1 MGTVTLMLF
10 GFLAILVI
18 LQVPIAIALA
28 TASLL
33 VVIIEGTVPLTLFIQ
48 TSFSS
53 MDSFP
58 LVAIPFFILAGDI
71 MSRGG
76 MARRLVEFIQSFVGS
91 LTGSLGI
98 ITIIASFI
106 FAAISGS
113 GAATVASIG
122 AILIPYM
129 LKNGYAPGYAAS
141 ISASAGALGPIVP
154 PSIVFILYGVMS
166 NSSISDL
173 FIAGIFPGVLVAVA
187 LLIVNYFISKKEGFG
202 LLNKKTVL
210 ETAATAVENEK
221 VSSWKALNEAKWA
234 LLAPI
239 LILGGIYGGV
249 VTPTEAAVVAVVY
262 SLVICIFIYREFT
275 MNELME
281 TFLQSARTTGS
292 VLIFVSAA
300 TFFGQVLSIERIPQF
315 LADTIQGI
323 TTNPIII
330 LLIINIFLLIVGMFM
345 ETVAAVLIF
354 VPLLLPIV
362 LPLGI
367 DPIHF
372 GMIICLNLSLGLITP
387 PLGINLFIGSN
398 IANIPFEKTFRYVA
412 PIFGAL
418 LVVLLIITYVPSI
431 TLFLPHL
438 IGG

>member
-10 GFLAILVI
+10 GILFVLI
-18 LQVPIAIALA
+18 LLNVPIAIALA
-28 TASLL
+28 AASIL
-33 VVIIEGTVPLTLFIQ
+33 VVLIEGSVPLTLFIQ

-58 LVAIPFFILAGDI
+58 LIAIPFFILAGDI

-76 MARRLVEFIQSFVGS
+76 MARRLVDFIQSFTRS
-91 LTGSLGI
+91 LTGSLGV
-98 ITIIASFI
+98 ITIITSFI

-113 GAATVASIG
+113 GAATVASVG

-129 LKNGYAPGYAAS
+129 LRSGYAPGYAAS

-166 NSSISDL
+166 NTSISDL
-173 FIAGIFPGVLVAVA
+173 FISGIIPGILVAIA
-187 LLIVNYFISKKEGFG
+187 LLIVNYIICKKEGYG
-202 LLNKKTVL
+202 KLQAQPVVKT
-210 ETAATAVENEK
+210 EK
-221 VSSWKALNEAKWA
+221 ISFWKALNEAKWA

-262 SLVICIFIYREFT
+262 SLVVCIFSYKEIGLNDFVGI
-275 MNELME
+275 
-281 TFLQSARTTGS
+281 FLKSAHTSGS
-292 VLIFVSAA
+292 ILIFVSAA
-300 TFFGQVLSIERIPQF
+300 SFFGQVLSIERVPQF
-315 LADTIQGI
+315 LADTIAGM
-323 TTNPIII
+323 TTNPWII
-330 LLIINIFLLIVGMFM
+330 LLLINIFLLIVGMFM

-398 IANIPFEKTFRYVA
+398 IANVQFEKTFKYVA

-418 LVVLLIITYVPSI
+418 LIVLLIVTYVPSI
-431 TLFLPHL
+431 TLFLPNL
-438 IGG
+438 LGK

>member
-210 ETAATAVENEK
+210 ETATTAVENEK
-221 VSSWKALNEAKWA
+221 VSFWKALNEAKWA

>member
-10 GFLAILVI
+10 GILVI
-18 LQVPIAIALA
+18 LIFLNVPIAIALA
-28 TASLL
+28 SASLL
-33 VVIIEGTVPLTLFIQ
+33 VVLIEGSVPLTLFIQ

-58 LVAIPFFILAGDI
+58 LIAIPFFILAGDI

-76 MARRLVEFIQSFVGS
+76 MARRLVDFIQSFVGS
-91 LTGSLGI
+91 LTGSLGV
-98 ITIIASFI
+98 ITIITSFI

-113 GAATVASIG
+113 GAATVASVG

-129 LKNGYAPGYAAS
+129 LRNGYAPGYAAS
-141 ISASAGALGPIVP
+141 IAASAGALGPIVP
-154 PSIVFILYGVMS
+154 PSIVFILYAVMA
-166 NSSISDL
+166 NTSISDL
-173 FIAGIFPGVLVAVA
+173 FIAGIIPGVLVAIA
-187 LLIVNYFISKKEGFG
+187 LLIVNYIICKKEGFG
-202 LLNKKTVL
+202 TLTVAI
-210 ETAATAVENEK
+210 EEQEK
-221 VSSWKALNEAKWA
+221 IGFWKALNEAKWA
-234 LLAPI
+234 LLAPV

-262 SLVICIFIYREFT
+262 SLIICVFFYKEVSFNDFVGIF
-275 MNELME
+275 MK
-281 TFLQSARTTGS
+281 SAHTSGS
-292 VLIFVSAA
+292 ILIFVSAA
-300 TFFGQVLSIERIPQF
+300 SFFGQVLSIERVPQF
-315 LADTIQGI
+315 LADSIASW

-330 LLIINIFLLIVGMFM
+330 LLLINIFLLIVGMFM

-362 LPLGI
+362 IPLGI

-372 GMIICLNLSLGLITP
+372 GMIVCLNLSLGLITP

-398 IANIPFEKTFRYVA
+398 IANVQFEKTFKYVA

-418 LVVLLIITYVPSI
+418 LVVLIIITYIPSI
-431 TLFLPHL
+431 TLFLPNL
-438 IGG
+438 LGK

>member
-10 GFLAILVI
+10 GILVI
-18 LQVPIAIALA
+18 LVLFNVPIAIALA
-28 TASLL
+28 AASLL
-33 VVIIEGTVPLTLFIQ
+33 VVLIEGSVPLSLFIQ

-58 LVAIPFFILAGDI
+58 LIAIPFFILAGDI

-76 MARRLVEFIQSFVGS
+76 MAKRLVDFIQSIVGS

-129 LKNGYAPGYAAS
+129 LKSGYAPGYAAS

-154 PSIVFILYGVMS
+154 PSIVFILYAVMS
-166 NSSISDL
+166 NTSISDL
-173 FIAGIFPGVLVAVA
+173 FISGIIPGILVAIA
-187 LLIVNYFISKKEGFG
+187 LLIVNYFICKKEGFG
-202 LLNKKTVL
+202 SLKVAL
-210 ETAATAVENEK
+210 EEKEK
-221 VSSWKALNEAKWA
+221 VGFWKALNEAKWA

-239 LILGGIYGGV
+239 LILGGIYGGI

-262 SLVICIFIYREFT
+262 SLIICIFFYKEINF
-275 MNELME
+275 NDFIGI
-281 TFLQSARTTGS
+281 FLKSAHTSGS

-300 TFFGQVLSIERIPQF
+300 SFFGQILSIERIPQF
-315 LADTIQGI
+315 LADTLASW
-323 TTNPIII
+323 TTNPLII
-330 LLIINIFLLIVGMFM
+330 LLLINIFLLIVGMFM

-362 LPLGI
+362 IPLGI

-372 GMIICLNLSLGLITP
+372 GMIVCLNLSLGLITP

-398 IANIPFEKTFRYVA
+398 IANVPFERTFKYVA

-418 LVVLLIITYVPSI
+418 LIVLLIITYVPSI
-431 TLFLPHL
+431 TLFLPNL
-438 IGG
+438 LGG

>member
-10 GFLAILVI
+10 GILVI
-18 LQVPIAIALA
+18 LIFLNVPIAIALA
-28 TASLL
+28 SASLL
-33 VVIIEGTVPLTLFIQ
+33 VVLIEGSVPLTLFIQ

-58 LVAIPFFILAGDI
+58 LIAIPFFILAGDI

-76 MARRLVEFIQSFVGS
+76 MARRLVDFIQSFVGS
-91 LTGSLGI
+91 LTGSLGV
-98 ITIIASFI
+98 ITIITSFI

-113 GAATVASIG
+113 GAATVASVG

-129 LKNGYAPGYAAS
+129 LRNGYAPGYAAS
-141 ISASAGALGPIVP
+141 IAASAGALGPIVP
-154 PSIVFILYGVMS
+154 PSIVFILYAVMA
-166 NSSISDL
+166 NTSISDL
-173 FIAGIFPGVLVAVA
+173 FIAGIIPGVLVAIA
-187 LLIVNYFISKKEGFG
+187 LLIVNYIICKKEGFG
-202 LLNKKTVL
+202 TLIVAI
-210 ETAATAVENEK
+210 EEK
-221 VSSWKALNEAKWA
+221 EKIGFWKALNEAKWA
-234 LLAPI
+234 LLAPV

-262 SLVICIFIYREFT
+262 SLIICVFFYKEVSFNDFVGIF
-275 MNELME
+275 MK
-281 TFLQSARTTGS
+281 SAHTSGS
-292 VLIFVSAA
+292 ILIFVSAA
-300 TFFGQVLSIERIPQF
+300 SFFGQVLSIERVPQF
-315 LADTIQGI
+315 LADSIASW

-330 LLIINIFLLIVGMFM
+330 LLLINIFLLIVGMFM

-362 LPLGI
+362 IPLGI

-372 GMIICLNLSLGLITP
+372 GMIVCLNLSLGLITP

-398 IANIPFEKTFRYVA
+398 IANVQFEKTFKYVA

-418 LVVLLIITYVPSI
+418 LVVLIIITYIPSI
-431 TLFLPHL
+431 TLFLPNL
-438 IGG
+438 LGK

>member
-10 GFLAILVI
+10 IILLVLVI

-28 TASLL
+28 AASLL
-33 VVIIEGTVPLTLFIQ
+33 VVIIEGSVPLTLFIQ

-58 LVAIPFFILAGDI
+58 LIAIPFFILAGDI
-71 MSRGG
+71 MSKGG

-91 LTGSLGI
+91 LTGSLGV

-141 ISASAGALGPIVP
+141 LAASAGGLGPIVP

-166 NSSISDL
+166 GTSISDL
-173 FIAGIFPGVLVAVA
+173 FISGIIPGILVAIA
-187 LLIVNYFISKKEGFG
+187 LVIVNFIICKKEGFG
-202 LLNKKTVL
+202 RNEEKAVL
-210 ETAATAVENEK
+210 EAAASSVEKEK
-221 VSSWKALNEAKWA
+221 VSFWKALNDAKWA
-234 LLAPI
+234 LLAPV
-239 LILGGIYGGV
+239 LILGGIYGGI

-262 SLVICIFIYREFT
+262 SLIVCIFLYKEVTLSGCLEI
-275 MNELME
+275 
-281 TFLQSARTTGS
+281 FLQSARTSGS
-292 VLIFVSAA
+292 ILIFVSAA
-300 TFFGQVLSIERIPQF
+300 SFFGQVLSIERIPQF
-315 LADTIQGI
+315 LAEAISNL
-323 TTNPIII
+323 TTNPLII
-330 LLIINIFLLIVGMFM
+330 LLLINIFLLIVGMFM

-372 GMIICLNLSLGLITP
+372 GMVVCLNLSLGLITP

-398 IANIPFEKTFRYVA
+398 IANIPFERTFKYVL

-418 LVVLLIITYVPSI
+418 LIVLLIITYVPSI
-431 TLFLPHL
+431 TLFLPNL

>member
-10 GFLAILVI
+10 GILVI
-18 LQVPIAIALA
+18 LVLFNVPIAIALA
-28 TASLL
+28 AASLL
-33 VVIIEGTVPLTLFIQ
+33 VVLIEGSVPLSLFIQ

-58 LVAIPFFILAGDI
+58 LIAIPFFILAGDI

-76 MARRLVEFIQSFVGS
+76 MARRLVDFIQSIVGS

-129 LKNGYAPGYAAS
+129 LKSGYAPGYAAS

-154 PSIVFILYGVMS
+154 PSIVFILYAVMS
-166 NSSISDL
+166 NTSISDL
-173 FIAGIFPGVLVAVA
+173 FISGIVPGILVAIA
-187 LLIVNYFISKKEGFG
+187 LLIVNYFICKKEGFG
-202 LLNKKTVL
+202 SLKVALVAK
-210 ETAATAVENEK
+210 EK
-221 VSSWKALNEAKWA
+221 VGFWKALNEAKWA

-239 LILGGIYGGV
+239 LILGGIYGGI

-262 SLVICIFIYREFT
+262 SLIICIFFYKEIKF
-275 MNELME
+275 NDFIGI
-281 TFLQSARTTGS
+281 FLKSAHTSGS

-300 TFFGQVLSIERIPQF
+300 SFFGQILSIERIPQF
-315 LADTIQGI
+315 LADTLASW
-323 TTNPIII
+323 TTSPLII
-330 LLIINIFLLIVGMFM
+330 LLLINIFLLIVGMFM

-362 LPLGI
+362 IPLGI

-372 GMIICLNLSLGLITP
+372 GMIVCLNLSLGLITP

-398 IANIPFEKTFRYVA
+398 IAKVPFERTFKYVA

-418 LVVLLIITYVPSI
+418 LIVLLIITYVPSI
-431 TLFLPHL
+431 TLFLPNL
-438 IGG
+438 LGG

>member
-1 MGTVTLMLF
+1 MGTVILLLF
-10 GFLAILVI
+10 GILILLVC

-28 TASLL
+28 ASSLL
-33 VVIIEGTVPLTLFIQ
+33 VVLIEGSVPLTLFIQ

-58 LVAIPFFILAGDI
+58 LIAIPFFILAGDI

-76 MARRLVEFIQSFVGS
+76 MAKRLVEFIQSMVGS

-129 LKNGYAPGYAAS
+129 LKSGYAPGYAAS
-141 ISASAGALGPIVP
+141 IAASAGGLGPIVP

-166 NSSISDL
+166 GTSISDL
-173 FIAGIFPGVLVAVA
+173 FIAGIMPGILVAVS
-187 LLIVNYFISKKEGFG
+187 LLIVNYLICKREGYG
-202 LLNKKTVL
+202 TVNHRVFA
-210 ETAATAVENEK
+210 ETAATFEEK
-221 VSSWKALNEAKWA
+221 QKGSFWKALNEAKWA
-234 LLAPI
+234 LLAPV
-239 LILGGIYGGV
+239 LILGGIYGGI

-262 SLVICIFIYREFT
+262 SLIICTFFYREINLKNFL
-275 MNELME
+275 EI
-281 TFLQSARTTGS
+281 FLQSARTSGS
-292 VLIFVSAA
+292 ILIFVSAA
-300 TFFGQVLSIERIPQF
+300 SFFGQVLSIERIPQF
-315 LADTIQGI
+315 LADTISGW
-323 TTNPIII
+323 TTNPLII
-330 LLIINIFLLIVGMFM
+330 LLLINIFLLIVGMFM
-345 ETVAAVLIF
+345 ETIAAVLIF

-362 LPLGI
+362 LALGI

-372 GMIICLNLSLGLITP
+372 GMIVCLNLSLGLITP

-398 IANIPFEKTFRYVA
+398 IANISFEKALRYVV

-418 LVVLLIITYVPSI
+418 LVVLFIITYIPSI
-431 TLFLPHL
+431 TLFLPKL

>member
-1 MGTVTLMLF
+1 MGTVVLMLF
-10 GFLAILVI
+10 GILLVLVFLN
-18 LQVPIAIALA
+18 VPIAIALA

-33 VVIIEGTVPLTLFIQ
+33 IVIIEGSVPLTLFIQ

-58 LVAIPFFILAGDI
+58 LIAIPFFILAGDI

-91 LTGSLGI
+91 LTGSLGV
-98 ITIIASFI
+98 ITIMASFI

-129 LKNGYAPGYAAS
+129 LKNGYAPSYAAA
-141 ISASAGALGPIVP
+141 ISASSGALGPIIP
-154 PSIVFILYGVMS
+154 PSIVFILYAIMA
-166 NSSISDL
+166 NTSISDL
-173 FIAGIFPGVLVAVA
+173 FIAGIVPGILIAIA
-187 LLIVNYFISKKEGFG
+187 LLIVNYIICKKEGFG
-202 LLNKKTVL
+202 
-210 ETAATAVENEK
+210 AGRVEIDPKEK
-221 VSSWKALNEAKWA
+221 VGFWKALNEAKWA
-234 LLAPI
+234 LIAPV
-239 LILGGIYGGV
+239 LILGGIYGGI

-262 SLVICIFIYREFT
+262 SLIICVFFYKEISPKDFVDIFVK
-275 MNELME
+275 
-281 TFLQSARTTGS
+281 SAHTSGS
-292 VLIFVSAA
+292 ILIFVSAA
-300 TFFGQVLSIERIPQF
+300 SFFGQILSIERIPQY
-315 LADTIQGI
+315 LADAMADF
-323 TTNPIII
+323 TTNPFVI
-330 LLIINIFLLIVGMFM
+330 LLLINIFLLVIGMFM

-372 GMIICLNLSLGLITP
+372 GMIVTLNLSLGLITP

-398 IANIPFEKTFRYVA
+398 IANVPFERTFKYII
-412 PIFGAL
+412 PIFIAL
-418 LVVLLIITYVPSI
+418 LIVLLIITYIPQI

>member
-10 GFLAILVI
+10 GILVI
-18 LQVPIAIALA
+18 LVLFNVPIAIALA
-28 TASLL
+28 AASLL
-33 VVIIEGTVPLTLFIQ
+33 VVLIEGSVPLSLFIQ

-58 LVAIPFFILAGDI
+58 LIAIPFFILAGDI

-76 MARRLVEFIQSFVGS
+76 MARRLVDFIQSIVGS

-129 LKNGYAPGYAAS
+129 LKSGYAPGYAAS

-154 PSIVFILYGVMS
+154 PSIVFILYAVMS
-166 NSSISDL
+166 NTSISDL
-173 FIAGIFPGVLVAVA
+173 FISGIIPGILVAIA
-187 LLIVNYFISKKEGFG
+187 LLIVNYFICKKEGFG
-202 LLNKKTVL
+202 SLKVAL
-210 ETAATAVENEK
+210 EEKEK
-221 VSSWKALNEAKWA
+221 VGFWKALNEAKWA

-239 LILGGIYGGV
+239 LILGGIYGGI

-262 SLVICIFIYREFT
+262 SLIICIFFYKEINF
-275 MNELME
+275 NDFIGI
-281 TFLQSARTTGS
+281 FLKSAHTSGS

-300 TFFGQVLSIERIPQF
+300 SFFGQILSIERIPQF
-315 LADTIQGI
+315 LADTLASW
-323 TTNPIII
+323 TTNPLII
-330 LLIINIFLLIVGMFM
+330 LLLINIFLLIVGMFM

-362 LPLGI
+362 IPLGI

-372 GMIICLNLSLGLITP
+372 GMIVCLNLSLGLITP

-398 IANIPFEKTFRYVA
+398 IANVPFERTFKYVA

-418 LVVLLIITYVPSI
+418 LIVLLIITYVPSI
-431 TLFLPHL
+431 TLFLPNL
-438 IGG
+438 LGG

>member
-33 VVIIEGTVPLTLFIQ
+33 VVLIEGTVPLTLFIQ

-202 LLNKKTVL
+202 LLDKRTVL
-210 ETAATAVENEK
+210 ETAAAAAEK
-221 VSSWKALNEAKWA
+221 NKASFWKALNEAKWA

-262 SLVICIFIYREFT
+262 SLIICLFIYREIT
-275 MNELME
+275 MKELLE

-315 LADTIQGI
+315 LAETIQSI

-330 LLIINIFLLIVGMFM
+330 LLIINLFLLIVGMFM

-367 DPIHF
+367 DPVHF

-431 TLFLPHL
+431 TLFLPNL

>member
-10 GFLAILVI
+10 GILFVLI
-18 LQVPIAIALA
+18 LLNVPIAIALA
-28 TASLL
+28 AASIL
-33 VVIIEGTVPLTLFIQ
+33 VVLIEGSVPLTLFIQ

-58 LVAIPFFILAGDI
+58 LIAIPFFILAGDI

-76 MARRLVEFIQSFVGS
+76 MARRLVDFIQSFTRS
-91 LTGSLGI
+91 LTGSLGV
-98 ITIIASFI
+98 ITIITSFI

-113 GAATVASIG
+113 GAATVASVG

-129 LKNGYAPGYAAS
+129 LRSGYAPGYAAS

-166 NSSISDL
+166 NTSISDL
-173 FIAGIFPGVLVAVA
+173 FISGIIPGILVAIA
-187 LLIVNYFISKKEGFG
+187 LLIVNYIICKKEGYG
-202 LLNKKTVL
+202 KLQAPPVVKT
-210 ETAATAVENEK
+210 EK
-221 VSSWKALNEAKWA
+221 ISFWKALNEAKWA

-262 SLVICIFIYREFT
+262 SLVVCIFSYKEIGLNDFVGI
-275 MNELME
+275 
-281 TFLQSARTTGS
+281 FLKSAHTSGS
-292 VLIFVSAA
+292 ILIFVSAA
-300 TFFGQVLSIERIPQF
+300 SFFGQVLSIERVPQF
-315 LADTIQGI
+315 LADTIAGM
-323 TTNPIII
+323 TTNPWII
-330 LLIINIFLLIVGMFM
+330 LLLINIFLLIVGMFM

-398 IANIPFEKTFRYVA
+398 IANVQFEKTFKYVA

-418 LVVLLIITYVPSI
+418 LIVLLIVTYVPSI
-431 TLFLPHL
+431 TLFLPNL
-438 IGG
+438 LGK

>member
-10 GFLAILVI
+10 GILFVLI
-18 LQVPIAIALA
+18 LLNVPIAIALA
-28 TASLL
+28 AASIL
-33 VVIIEGTVPLTLFIQ
+33 VVLIEGSVPLTLFIQ

-58 LVAIPFFILAGDI
+58 LIAIPFFILAGDI

-76 MARRLVEFIQSFVGS
+76 MARRLVDFIQSFTRS
-91 LTGSLGI
+91 LTGSLGV
-98 ITIIASFI
+98 ITIITSFI

-113 GAATVASIG
+113 GAATVASVG

-129 LKNGYAPGYAAS
+129 LRSGYAPGYAAS

-166 NSSISDL
+166 NTSISDL
-173 FIAGIFPGVLVAVA
+173 FISGIIPGILVAVA
-187 LLIVNYFISKKEGFG
+187 LLIVNYIICKKEGYG
-202 LLNKKTVL
+202 KLQAPPVVKT
-210 ETAATAVENEK
+210 EK
-221 VSSWKALNEAKWA
+221 ISFWKALNEAKWA

-262 SLVICIFIYREFT
+262 SLVVCIFSYKEIGLNDFVGI
-275 MNELME
+275 
-281 TFLQSARTTGS
+281 FLKSAHTSGS
-292 VLIFVSAA
+292 ILIFVSAA
-300 TFFGQVLSIERIPQF
+300 SFFGQVLSIERVPQF
-315 LADTIQGI
+315 LADTIAGM
-323 TTNPIII
+323 TTNPWII
-330 LLIINIFLLIVGMFM
+330 LLLINIFLLIVGMFM

-398 IANIPFEKTFRYVA
+398 IANVQFEKTFKYVA

-418 LVVLLIITYVPSI
+418 LIVLLIVTYVPSI
-431 TLFLPHL
+431 TLFLPNL
-438 IGG
+438 LGK

>member
-10 GFLAILVI
+10 GFLILLVF
-18 LQVPIAIALA
+18 LNVPIAIALA
-28 TASLL
+28 TSSIL
-33 VVIIEGTVPLTLFIQ
+33 VVLIQGSVPLTLFIQ

-58 LVAIPFFILAGDI
+58 LIAIPFFILAGDI

-76 MARRLVEFIQSFVGS
+76 MARRLVDFIQSFVGS

-129 LKNGYAPGYAAS
+129 LRNGYAPGYAAS

-154 PSIVFILYGVMS
+154 PSIVFILYAVMA
-166 NSSISDL
+166 NTSISDL
-173 FIAGIFPGVLVAVA
+173 FIAGIVPGVLVAIA
-187 LLIVNYFISKKEGFG
+187 LLIVNYIICKKEGFG
-202 LLNKKTVL
+202 KPQ
-210 ETAATAVENEK
+210 AVVEEVEK
-221 VSSWKALNEAKWA
+221 VPFLKALNEAKWA
-234 LLAPI
+234 LLAPV
-239 LILGGIYGGV
+239 LILGGIYGGI
-249 VTPTEAAVVAVVY
+249 VTPTEAAVLAVVY
-262 SLVICIFIYREFT
+262 SLVICIFSYKEIG
-275 MNELME
+275 MNDFVGI
-281 TFLQSARTTGS
+281 FLKSAHTSGS
-292 VLIFVSAA
+292 ILIFVSAA
-300 TFFGQVLSIERIPQF
+300 SFFGLVLSIEQIPQY
-315 LADTIQGI
+315 LASSIASW
-323 TTNPIII
+323 TTNPFII
-330 LLIINIFLLIVGMFM
+330 LLLINIFLLIVGMFM

-362 LPLGI
+362 IPLGI

-372 GMIICLNLSLGLITP
+372 GMVVCLNLSLGLITP

-398 IANIPFEKTFRYVA
+398 IANVPFEKTFKYVA

-418 LVVLLIITYVPSI
+418 LIVLLIITYVPSI
-431 TLFLPHL
+431 TLFLPNL
-438 IGG
+438 LGG

>member
-10 GFLAILVI
+10 GILIVLI
-18 LQVPIAIALA
+18 FFNVPIAIALA
-28 TASLL
+28 AASLL
-33 VVIIEGTVPLTLFIQ
+33 VVLIEGTVPLTLFIQ

-58 LVAIPFFILAGDI
+58 LIAIPFFILAGDI

-76 MARRLVEFIQSFVGS
+76 MARRLVDFIQSFIGS

-98 ITIIASFI
+98 IAIIASFI

-122 AILIPYM
+122 AIIIPYM
-129 LKNGYAPGYAAS
+129 LKSGYSPGYAAS

-154 PSIVFILYGVMS
+154 PSIVFILYAVMA
-166 NSSISDL
+166 NASISDL
-173 FIAGIFPGVLVAVA
+173 FIAGIVPGILVAVA
-187 LLIVNYFISKKEGFG
+187 LIIVNYIICKKEGFG
-202 LLNKKTVL
+202 VLDKTTVL
-210 ETAATAVENEK
+210 ETATSVAETEK
-221 VSSWKALNEAKWA
+221 VGFWRSLNEAKWA
-234 LLAPI
+234 LLAPV
-239 LILGGIYGGV
+239 LILGGIYGGI

-262 SLVICIFIYREFT
+262 SLIICTFFYKEINIKSILEIFLT
-275 MNELME
+275 
-281 TFLQSARTTGS
+281 SARTSGS

-300 TFFGQVLSIERIPQF
+300 SFFGQVLSIERIPQF
-315 LADTIQGI
+315 LADTIASW
-323 TTNPIII
+323 TTNPFII
-330 LLIINIFLLIVGMFM
+330 LLLINIFLLIVGMFM

-362 LPLGI
+362 IPLGI

-398 IANIPFEKTFRYVA
+398 IAGIPFEKTFKYVGI
-412 PIFGAL
+412 IFVAL

-431 TLFLPHL
+431 TLFLPNL

>member
-1 MGTVTLMLF
+1 MGTVTFMLF
-10 GFLAILVI
+10 GLLIALVFFN
-18 LQVPIAIALA
+18 VPIAIALA
-28 TASLL
+28 TSSIL
-33 VVIIEGTVPLTLFIQ
+33 VVLIQGTVPLTLFIQ

-58 LVAIPFFILAGDI
+58 LIAIPFFILAGDI

-76 MARRLVEFIQSFVGS
+76 MARRLVDFIQSFVGS

-129 LKNGYAPGYAAS
+129 LRNGYAPGYAAS

-154 PSIVFILYGVMS
+154 PSIVFILYAVMA
-166 NSSISDL
+166 NTSISDL
-173 FIAGIFPGVLVAVA
+173 FIAGIVPGVLVAIA
-187 LLIVNYFISKKEGFG
+187 LLLVNYILCKKEGFG
-202 LLNKKTVL
+202 KPQQL
-210 ETAATAVENEK
+210 ESNVEK
-221 VSSWKALNEAKWA
+221 VPFLKALNEAKWA

-239 LILGGIYGGV
+239 LILGGIYGGI
-249 VTPTEAAVVAVVY
+249 VTPTEAAVLAVVY
-262 SLVICIFIYREFT
+262 SLIVCVFAYKEIGVKDFMDIF
-275 MNELME
+275 LK
-281 TFLQSARTTGS
+281 SAHTSGS
-292 VLIFVSAA
+292 ILIFVSAA
-300 TFFGQVLSIERIPQF
+300 SFFGLVLSIEQIPQF
-315 LADTIQGI
+315 LAASIASW

-330 LLIINIFLLIVGMFM
+330 LLLINIFLLIVGMFM

-362 LPLGI
+362 TPLGI

-372 GMIICLNLSLGLITP
+372 GMIVTLNLSLGLITP

-398 IANIPFEKTFRYVA
+398 IANVPFERTFKYVA

-418 LVVLLIITYVPSI
+418 LIVLLIITYVPSI
-431 TLFLPHL
+431 TLFLPNL

>member
-210 ETAATAVENEK
+210 ETATTAVENEK
-221 VSSWKALNEAKWA
+221 VSFWKALNEAKWA

-275 MNELME
+275 MKELME

>member
-10 GFLAILVI
+10 GILIILVL

-28 TASLL
+28 AASLL
-33 VVIIEGTVPLTLFIQ
+33 VVLIEGTVPLTLFIQ

-58 LVAIPFFILAGDI
+58 LIAIPFFILAGDI

-76 MARRLVEFIQSFVGS
+76 MARRLVDFIQSFVGS

-129 LKNGYAPGYAAS
+129 LKSGYAPGYAAS

-154 PSIVFILYGVMS
+154 PSIVFILYAVMA
-166 NSSISDL
+166 NTSISDL
-173 FIAGIFPGVLVAVA
+173 FIAGIIPGVLVAVA
-187 LLIVNYFISKKEGFG
+187 LVIVNYFICKKEGFG
-202 LLNKKTVL
+202 SL
-210 ETAATAVENEK
+210 ETTATLEAATTIVEKEK
-221 VSSWKALNEAKWA
+221 VGFWKALNEAKWA
-234 LLAPI
+234 LLAPV
-239 LILGGIYGGV
+239 LILGGIYGGI

-262 SLVICIFIYREFT
+262 SLIICIFFYREINLNDFVGI
-275 MNELME
+275 
-281 TFLQSARTTGS
+281 FLKSAHTSGS
-292 VLIFVSAA
+292 ILIFVSAA
-300 TFFGQVLSIERIPQF
+300 SFFGQVLSIERIPQF
-315 LADTIQGI
+315 LADTIAGW
-323 TTNPIII
+323 TTNPFII
-330 LLIINIFLLIVGMFM
+330 LLLINIFLLIVGMFM

-362 LPLGI
+362 IPLGI
-367 DPIHF
+367 DPVHF

-398 IANIPFEKTFRYVA
+398 IANIPFEKTFKYVA

-418 LVVLLIITYVPSI
+418 LIVLLIITYVPSI
-431 TLFLPHL
+431 TLFLPNL

>member
-10 GFLAILVI
+10 GILFVLI
-18 LQVPIAIALA
+18 LLNVPIAIALA
-28 TASLL
+28 TASIL
-33 VVIIEGTVPLTLFIQ
+33 VVLIEGSVPLTLFIQ

-58 LVAIPFFILAGDI
+58 LIAIPFFILAGDI

-76 MARRLVEFIQSFVGS
+76 MARRLVDFIQSFTRS
-91 LTGSLGI
+91 LTGSLGV
-98 ITIIASFI
+98 ITIITSFI

-113 GAATVASIG
+113 GAATVASVG

-129 LKNGYAPGYAAS
+129 LRSGYAPGYAAS

-166 NSSISDL
+166 NTSISDL
-173 FIAGIFPGVLVAVA
+173 FISGIIPGILVAIA
-187 LLIVNYFISKKEGFG
+187 LLIVNYIICKKEGYG
-202 LLNKKTVL
+202 KLQAPPVVKT
-210 ETAATAVENEK
+210 EK
-221 VSSWKALNEAKWA
+221 ISFWKALNEAKWA

-262 SLVICIFIYREFT
+262 SLVVCIFSYKEIGLNDFVGI
-275 MNELME
+275 
-281 TFLQSARTTGS
+281 FLKSAHTSGS
-292 VLIFVSAA
+292 ILIFVSAA
-300 TFFGQVLSIERIPQF
+300 SFFGQVLSIERVPQF
-315 LADTIQGI
+315 LADTIAGM
-323 TTNPIII
+323 TTNPWII
-330 LLIINIFLLIVGMFM
+330 LLLINIFLLIVGMFM

-398 IANIPFEKTFRYVA
+398 IANVQFEKTFKYVA

-418 LVVLLIITYVPSI
+418 LIVLLIVTYVPSI
-431 TLFLPHL
+431 TLFLPNL
-438 IGG
+438 LGK

>member
-10 GFLAILVI
+10 GILIVLI
-18 LQVPIAIALA
+18 LLNVPIAIALA
-28 TASLL
+28 SASLL
-33 VVIIEGTVPLTLFIQ
+33 VVLIEGSVPLTLFIQ

-58 LVAIPFFILAGDI
+58 LIAIPFFILAGDI

-76 MARRLVEFIQSFVGS
+76 MARRLVDFIQSFVGS
-91 LTGSLGI
+91 MTGSLGI
-98 ITIIASFI
+98 ITIITSFI

-113 GAATVASIG
+113 GAATVASVG

-129 LKNGYAPGYAAS
+129 LKSGYAPGYAAS

-154 PSIVFILYGVMS
+154 PSIVFILYAVMA
-166 NSSISDL
+166 NTSISDL
-173 FIAGIFPGVLVAVA
+173 FIAGIIPGVLVAIA

-202 LLNKKTVL
+202 TLNAEIEEK
-210 ETAATAVENEK
+210 EK
-221 VSSWKALNEAKWA
+221 VGFWKALNEAKWA
-234 LLAPI
+234 LLAPV

-262 SLVICIFIYREFT
+262 SLLICIFAYKEIGF
-275 MNELME
+275 NDFVGI
-281 TFLQSARTTGS
+281 FLKSAHTSGS
-292 VLIFVSAA
+292 ILIFVSAA
-300 TFFGQVLSIERIPQF
+300 SFFGQVLSIERVPQF
-315 LADTIQGI
+315 LADSIAGW

-330 LLIINIFLLIVGMFM
+330 LLLINIFLLIVGMFM

-362 LPLGI
+362 IPLGI

-372 GMIICLNLSLGLITP
+372 GMIVCLNLSLGLITP

-398 IANIPFEKTFRYVA
+398 IANVPFEKTFKYVA

-418 LVVLLIITYVPSI
+418 LIVLIIITYVPSI
-431 TLFLPHL
+431 TLFLPDL
-438 IGG
+438 LGK